1 MIAIAYA
8 IRNSQHAEGEGTS
21 GQESN
26 PSTGRQAGRRTGPG
40 TKNGLGGRESMK
52 ADATPETAALAERLR
67 LLPTDPGQPFAI
79 PALLHPLLSVERMQ
93 RQSRVETARV
103 WLEYRLLALL
113 AHSGWSLRW
122 ALTAWE
128 AQQRGIGPKSGSV
141 KRAVRRLEAC
151 AWQSRTVRTVGTY
164 TLVRL
169 SPEAR
174 SRLCDVGIE
183 PVESEWERIE
193 RLHRGDTSLQS
204 KHTAALC
211 AFAWQARRRGWST
224 EVCPELDDPFAEPDI
239 LLHRGDEQL
248 YVEVQRRG
256 GSRYGRMAKWSN
268 LARIQGFVAACLMTP
283 EALHYTRRE
292 LSSLHHRRM
301 LLTDLHTLRYVE
313 PAALWV
319 QEYGMEDQ
327 QIPF

>member
-1 MIAIAYA
+1 
-8 IRNSQHAEGEGTS
+8 
-21 GQESN
+21 
-26 PSTGRQAGRRTGPG
+26 
-40 TKNGLGGRESMK
+40 MK

-79 PALLHPLLSVERMQ
+79 PAALHPLLSVERMQ

-113 AHSGWSLRW
+113 AYTGWSLRW
-122 ALTAWE
+122 ALTEWE
-128 AQQRGIGPKSGSV
+128 AGQRGIGPKSGSV
-141 KRAVRRLEAC
+141 KRAVSRLKAC
-151 AWQSRTVRTVGTY
+151 AWESRTVRTVGTY

-174 SRLCDVGIE
+174 SRLWDVGIE

-193 RLHRGDTSLQS
+193 RLHRGDTTLQR

-211 AFAWQARRRGWST
+211 AFAWQARRRGWHT
-224 EVCPELDDPFAEPDI
+224 QLCPDLDDPFAEPDI
-239 LLHRGDEQL
+239 LLVRNGERI
-248 YVEVQRRG
+248 YAEVQRRG

-301 LLTDLHTLRYVE
+301 LLTDLHTLRYAE
-313 PAALWV
+313 PAGLWV
-319 QEYGMEDQ
+319 EEYGMQDEGV
-327 QIPF
+327 PF